1 MPLGVNGSAI
11 KKDIK
16 TILSRT
22 KYDIYKDIEEM
33 AAIIGKRYIIRAKF
47 VGVCVKLAP
56 TTCATD
62 DVSDKM
68 LCAYDSQ

>member
-33 AAIIGKRYIIRAKF
+33 AAVIGKRYIIRAKIISQRCLHIHNLY
-47 VGVCVKLAP
+47 VIL
-56 TTCATD
+56 
-62 DVSDKM
+62 
-68 LCAYDSQ
+68 DSHSENA